1 MCVASP
7 RKVILGCITK
17 QVEQA
22 MGSTLFLGLYISSCL
37 QVPASCEFLSW
48 LPLMKNC
55 DKKEKETTQINNKIK
70 SFLSKL
76 FGP

>member
-22 MGSTLFLGLYISSCL
+22 MGSTLFLGLCISSCL

-55 DKKEKETTQINNKIK
+55 DKKEKENRQINNKIK
-70 SFLSKL
+70 PFLSKL